1 MLGLCQE
8 ERNAA
13 LFRVDEKSAIQAL
26 DRLAPRSPP
35 SPGRAQKP
43 GFQYS
48 RHGTLSLYAA
58 LNPQT
63 GEVLGHTTARHTSQE
78 FVGFLDE
85 VVSTQPDGREIHVI
99 LDNFA
104 IQKTDL
110 VKDFLQQHPK
120 VNLHFVT

>member
-1 MLGLCQE
+1 M
-8 ERNAA
+8 
-13 LFRVDEKSAIQAL
+13 FRVDEKSAIQAL
-26 DRLAPRSPP
+26 DRLDRRSPP

-43 GFQYS
+43 GLKYS
-48 RHGTLSLYAA
+48 RHGRLLLYAA

-63 GEVLGHTTARHTSQE
+63 GEVLGRTAARHSSQE

-104 IQKTDL
+104 TQKTDL

-120 VNLHFVT
+120 VNLPFTTSSN